1 MKEMQR
7 PPCPPRKHLTF
18 DLYFD
23 NTRNMKTKDRR
34 TDYYAEL
41 FKAIG
46 SAPRL
51 QIVRLLVTYGE
62 MGCCVG
68 DIQKEVG
75 GANSTLS
82 HHLQTLQQ
90 QGLIHSRKKAQ
101 WIYYSLN
108 FATVN
113 ELLHFLM
120 EDCCSRSRPLVTI
133 QNGQLDS

>member
-7 PPCPPRKHLTF
+7 PSCPPRKHLTF
-18 DLYFD
+18 DLYFY
-23 NTRNMKTKDRR
+23 NNRNMKTKDRR

-41 FKAIG
+41 FKALG

-90 QGLIHSRKKAQ
+90 QGLIHSRKEAQ

>member
-1 MKEMQR
+1 MKM
-7 PPCPPRKHLTF
+7 
-18 DLYFD
+18 
-23 NTRNMKTKDRR
+23 KDRR
-34 TDYYAEL
+34 THYYADL
-41 FKAIG
+41 FKALG

-62 MGCCVG
+62 GGCCVG

-90 QGLIHSRKKAQ
+90 QGLIQSRKDAQ

-108 FATVN
+108 FVTVK
-113 ELLHFLM
+113 ELLHFLT
-120 EDCCSRSRPLVTI
+120 EDCCSRSRPLITI
-133 QNGQLDS
+133 QNGRSSP

>member
-1 MKEMQR
+1 VIGQGVEWIQQF
-7 PPCPPRKHLTF
+7 CLTIS
-18 DLYFD
+18 LYFD
-23 NTRNMKTKDRR
+23 IHRNMKTRDRR
-34 TDYYAEL
+34 TYYYADL
-41 FKAIG
+41 FKALG
-46 SAPRL
+46 CAPRL
-51 QIVRLLVTYGE
+51 QIIRLLVTYGE
-62 MGCCVG
+62 EGCCVG
-68 DIQKEVG
+68 DIQKEIG

-90 QGLIHSRKKAQ
+90 QGLIHSRKEAQ

-133 QNGQLDS
+133 QNGQLSQ

>member
-1 MKEMQR
+1 
-7 PPCPPRKHLTF
+7 
-18 DLYFD
+18 
-23 NTRNMKTKDRR
+23 MKTKDRR

-90 QGLIHSRKKAQ
+90 QGLIHSRKEAQ

-133 QNGQLDS
+133 QNGQVGS

>member
-1 MKEMQR
+1 MVK
-7 PPCPPRKHLTF
+7 
-18 DLYFD
+18 YFD
-23 NTRNMKTKDRR
+23 IVRNMKMKDRR

-41 FKAIG
+41 FKALG

-51 QIVRLLVTYGE
+51 QIVRLLVTYGDR
-62 MGCCVG
+62 GCCVG

-90 QGLIHSRKKAQ
+90 QGLVDSRKDAQ

-133 QNGQLDS
+133 QNGQLKP

>member
-1 MKEMQR
+1 MEEMQR
-7 PPCPPRKHLTF
+7 PSCPPRKHLTF
-18 DLYFD
+18 DSYFD
-23 NTRNMKTKDRR
+23 YSRNMKTKDRR
-34 TDYYAEL
+34 TNYYAEL
-41 FKAIG
+41 FKALG

-68 DIQKEVG
+68 DIQKEIG

-90 QGLIHSRKKAQ
+90 QGLIHSRKEAQ

-120 EDCCSRSRPLVTI
+120 EDCCGRSRPLVTI
-133 QNGQLDS
+133 QNGQFDS

>member
-1 MKEMQR
+1 
-7 PPCPPRKHLTF
+7 
-18 DLYFD
+18 
-23 NTRNMKTKDRR
+23 MKTKDRR
-34 TDYYAEL
+34 IHYYADL
-41 FKAIG
+41 FKAFG

-62 MGCCVG
+62 KGCCVG

-90 QGLIHSRKKAQ
+90 QGLVHSRKEAQ
-101 WIYYSLN
+101 WIYYTLN
-108 FATVN
+108 FATVK

-120 EDCCSRSRPLVTI
+120 EDCCSRSSPLVAI
-133 QNGQLDS
+133 QDGRLNT